1 MRAVPFVLSFPS
13 DEVLEGLARRFHFNS
28 GADQVPSGRHGE
40 FESALNERLRLA
52 RELHDGLLQ
61 SLTAAALQLE
71 VTLRL
76 VDENPRL
83 ACERLREIQEL
94 IVEQQREL
102 RTWIERARNASATP
116 SRLDLRAALEK
127 LFNRVARWGPHVESS
142 IDEVA
147 MIPPALVEHVYRLIE
162 ESLSNV
168 VRHAR
173 ASVARIAVGM
183 SPHAVLIAI
192 EDDGCGFRFYGR
204 YDLVKLN
211 ARRLGPVSLK
221 ERVALLH
228 GDLVLTSS
236 LSGSRLEFIL
246 PIRSQPDGPTE
257 CGEIT
262 DRQVPA

>member
-1 MRAVPFVLSFPS
+1 MRAVPFALSFPS
-13 DEVLEGLARRFHFNS
+13 DEVLEGLARRVQINS
-28 GADQVPSGRHGE
+28 GADQGPSGRHGE

-61 SLTAAALQLE
+61 SLTGAALQLE
-71 VTLRL
+71 VTLHL
-76 VDENPRL
+76 VDEDPRL
-83 ACERLREIQEL
+83 ACEHLREIQEL

-102 RTWIERARNASATP
+102 RTWIERARHASAAP
-116 SRLDLRAALEK
+116 STLDLGAALEK

-142 IDEVA
+142 VDDVA
-147 MIPPALVEHVYRLIE
+147 MIPPALAEHVYRLIE

-168 VRHAR
+168 MRHAR
-173 ASVARIAVGM
+173 ARVARVAVGM

-192 EDDGCGFRFYGR
+192 EDDGCGFRFHGR

-221 ERVALLH
+221 ERVASLH
-228 GDLVLTSS
+228 GELVLTSS
-236 LSGSRLEFIL
+236 LSGSRLDFTL
-246 PIRSQPDGPTE
+246 PLRSSE